1 MKKVDILTVL
11 ISSATLV
18 IFCLCSYY
26 LLSKYGDIR
35 DSNDLRT
42 KEEIGRIEQT
52 IDRIASGQKLD
63 RSAISDQLESNKRAL
78 TGHQTEWQILKQT
91 LTSFISILVIIVFS
105 QLFFVYTLFKGM
117 RGRAGE
123 KR

>member
-26 LLSKYGDIR
+26 LLAKYGDIR
-35 DSNDLRT
+35 DNIDLNA
-42 KEEIGRIEQT
+42 KEEIGRIEHA
-52 IDRIASGQKLD
+52 IDAIASGQTLD

-105 QLFFVYTLFKGM
+105 HLFFVYTLFKGM
-117 RGRAGE
+117 RGRVR
-123 KR
+123 KKS